1 MSVSQT
7 VAEVPEKY
15 IGVEVER
22 IDRMF
27 LDVHVDVH
35 VPQLQTVGGT
45 LMFKRIHHVLHG

>member
-15 IGVEVER
+15 IGVMGVEVKR

-27 LDVHVDVH
+27 LDVHV
-35 VPQLQTVGGT
+35 PPLQAVEGT